1 MNWWNLQALLKELAD
16 LSADASQARRSH
28 GGGSKRIEVLALRS
42 WSFGV
47 PKWWLLLVCFY
58 TLGKPTRCSWLGWEY
73 YAFQRHVQERKN
85 NTNSSAR
92 WQCCWNNAETK
103 EEAKDTIWLCD
114 DDDDEDDDDADASD
128 ANADDEEEYV
138 IWRSW
143 PQSSAWDGFTLPWM
157 KRGAC
162 KIGRSSSSVTIW
174 GITKRL
180 RLAAAVMGKRHWC
193 EHQCLWLF
201 RGLLWRFVR
210 SLLFRWCN
218 RTNADTHHWAS
229 WENRK
234 SCRSLVHRRPKSND
248 YVHRYVRYLH
258 CLARSMKRSLPSGKA
273 MSPTRTL
280 QLLPCHLHRLACE
293 ATSDWD
299 RHVS

>member
-1 MNWWNLQALLKELAD
+1 M
-16 LSADASQARRSH
+16 SRREKLH
-28 GGGSKRIEVLALRS
+28 EFLHNVGNVVE
-42 WSFGV
+42 
-47 PKWWLLLVCFY
+47 
-58 TLGKPTRCSWLGWEY
+58 T
-73 YAFQRHVQERKN
+73 
-85 NTNSSAR
+85 
-92 WQCCWNNAETK
+92 CWNNGETK
-103 EEAKDTIWLCD
+103 EEA
-114 DDDDEDDDDADASD
+114 EDDTMWWGWWGWWG
-128 ANADDEEEYV
+128 V
-138 IWRSW
+138 RCGCWWWRGGCYAEMQTAAVLEMDW
-143 PQSSAWDGFTLPWM
+143 HYHNHLCWRM
-157 KRGAC
+157 KCGVWE
-162 KIGRSSSSVTIW
+162 IGRSSSSVTIW

-210 SLLFRWCN
+210 SLLFRWWY

-299 RHVS
+299 RHVG